1 MKTLT
6 TAQLTM
12 LNKKTTAVT
21 LLSGGLDS
29 TVATYMAQE
38 TCDICLAL
46 TFDYGQRAAKAEIN
60 AAKITAEK
68 LNIKHRVINLDWLKD
83 ISDSALLNMAQ
94 NLPKPLQTRLDT
106 DSLENAKAVWVPNR
120 NGLFVA
126 VAAAFAEGL
135 SCEYIIA
142 GFNKEEAQSFPDN
155 SQDFINASNKAFEF
169 STLKRVKLIS
179 PTSDLSKAQVAQKF
193 IEFKIDPASIWS
205 CYDGNLTPCN
215 KCESC
220 LRLIRA
226 FENTSNLLHHC
237 EEAGPTK
244 QSP

>member
-1 MKTLT
+1 
-6 TAQLTM
+6 M

-38 TCDICLAL
+38 TCEIRLAL
-46 TFDYGQRAAKAEIN
+46 TFDYGQRAAKAEIR

-68 LNIKHRVINLDWLKD
+68 LGIKHRVINLDWLKD
-83 ISDSALLNMAQ
+83 ISDSALLNKTQ
-94 NLPKPLQTRLDT
+94 NLPHPIETRLDA
-106 DSLENAKAVWVPNR
+106 DSHESMKAVWVPNR

-126 VAAAFAEGL
+126 VAAAFSEGL
-135 SCEYIIA
+135 GCEYVIA

-155 SQDFINASNKAFEF
+155 SRNFINASNKAFEY

-179 PTSDLSKAQVAQKF
+179 PTSDFSKAQIVQKF
-193 IEFKIDPASIWS
+193 IEFKIDPTSIWS

-220 LRLIRA
+220 LRSIRA
-226 FENTSNLLHHC
+226 IGEKFICRLSL
-237 EEAGPTK
+237 
-244 QSP
+244 